1 MNDDGLVVMASVV
14 LDFDLLDRVDDGV
27 LTDLV
32 AFVLAIFSFWMLPQ

>member
-14 LDFDLLDRVDDGV
+14 LDFDVLDRVDDEV

-32 AFVLAIFSFWMLPQ
+32 AL

>member
-32 AFVLAIFSFWMLPQ
+32 AFVAIFSFWMLPQ